1 MATYV
6 SAETASQERL
16 ARTQLDSAEGR
27 SGKRMNTVWRA
38 LWWVMLVNMLVFWG
52 ITGIIAAM

>member
-6 SAETASQERL
+6 SAEMAAHERS
-16 ARTQLDSAEGR
+16 ARAQLDSAEGR
-27 SGKRMNTVWRA
+27 PGKRMNTVWRA
-38 LWWVMLVNMLVFWG
+38 LWWVLLINMLVFWG

>member
-6 SAETASQERL
+6 SAETASHQRL
-16 ARTQLDSAEGR
+16 ARAQLDRVEGR
-27 SGKRMNTVWRA
+27 PGKRMNTVWRA
-38 LWWVMLVNMLVFWG
+38 LWWVLLINMLVFWG